1 MSDRRPAPKS
11 AARCV
16 TEPPL
21 VPTGAELPVIL
32 PAKLCFLIKSI
43 VKERLLGCIG
53 IQVSPSPL
61 SFSLSLLLSLS
72 IYLPLSFALFFSP
85 PFSRVALR
93 KRLIVRPGVSTS
105 SNRGSRPKQGAI
117 QIYSAIPHCPRG
129 ISYSISFLLLLLPP
143 LSNGVHFFRRGPS
156 TNFKSPVDPNDF
168 RVKY

>member
-61 SFSLSLLLSLS
+61 SFSLLLSLS
-72 IYLPLSFALFFSP
+72 IYLSSALFCSLFFS
-85 PFSRVALR
+85 SLLARRVTKEADR
-93 KRLIVRPGVSTS
+93 TS
-105 SNRGSRPKQGAI
+105 GSV
-117 QIYSAIPHCPRG
+117 Y
-129 ISYSISFLLLLLPP
+129 
-143 LSNGVHFFRRGPS
+143 VE
-156 TNFKSPVDPNDF
+156 
-168 RVKY
+168 

>member
-61 SFSLSLLLSLS
+61 SFSFSLSLFYCLYLSIFRSLLLS
-72 IYLPLSFALFFSP
+72 F
-85 PFSRVALR
+85 
-93 KRLIVRPGVSTS
+93 
-105 SNRGSRPKQGAI
+105 
-117 QIYSAIPHCPRG
+117 
-129 ISYSISFLLLLLPP
+129 FLLP
-143 LSNGVHFFRRGPS
+143 SRASRYERG
-156 TNFKSPVDPNDF
+156 
-168 RVKY
+168 